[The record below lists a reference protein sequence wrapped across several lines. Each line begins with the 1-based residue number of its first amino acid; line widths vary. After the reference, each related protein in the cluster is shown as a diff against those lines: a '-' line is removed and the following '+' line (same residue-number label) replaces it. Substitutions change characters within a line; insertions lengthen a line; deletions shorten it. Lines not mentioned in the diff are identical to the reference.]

1 MNSLGFVE
9 LPKSSTRIVAVAL
22 EVAPVIVSPTINL
35 PVVASV
41 ASSRTTLLSSES
53 KTKDSVTSSKS
64 RLSITTSTRNSPASR
79 YSK

>member
-22 EVAPVIVSPTINL
+22 EVAPVIVSPTMNL

-41 ASSRTTLLSSES
+41 AS
-53 KTKDSVTSSKS
+53 
-64 RLSITTSTRNSPASR
+64 
-79 YSK
+79 